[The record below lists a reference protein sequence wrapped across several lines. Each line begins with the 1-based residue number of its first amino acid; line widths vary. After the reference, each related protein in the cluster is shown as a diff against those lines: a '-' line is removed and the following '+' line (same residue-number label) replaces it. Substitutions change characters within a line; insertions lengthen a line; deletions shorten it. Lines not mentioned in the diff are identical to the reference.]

1 MILVDMEA
9 ANEKGSAMNLNDVQR
24 DALTELINIG
34 FGRAAN
40 ALSMLAGNRVVL
52 QAPQVGV
59 YPVAELENALDM
71 LNHGEITSIH
81 QVFSGTL
88 CGNAML
94 LLDNISATTLVD
106 LMNGGEG
113 TPHEMD
119 ENDREALIE
128 TGNILLNSF
137 IGSFGNLLSVHV
149 SFAVPSLRLDSLR
162 RMVESMLVND
172 TEVEVALVIRVH
184 FFLIKGDV
192 SGYVVIVMGLP
203 SIDALME
210 AMRTAGFL
218 DE

>member
-1 MILVDMEA
+1 MVDMEA
-9 ANEKGSAMNLNDVQR
+9 ANEKGSAMKLNDVQR

-40 ALSMLAGNRVVL
+40 ALSMLAGHRVVL

-59 YPVAELENALDM
+59 YPVTELENALDM

-113 TPHEMD
+113 TPHELD

-210 AMRTAGFL
+210 AMRAAGFL